1 MVRLLPFT
9 AGDELADQ
17 RAVFRRWLRRVFL
30 SSLSVMQLQPPDT
43 FLEQISSVKQY
54 SWKIAGKG
62 RRKEA
67 TAALSEF
74 HGVTVSDFTL
84 TKRKQLHREK
94 REPPTLR
101 VDFDF
106 HSKDPEP
113 YSPGDHLSVFP
124 CNPAHKVEYLR

>member
-1 MVRLLPFT
+1 METLHNALS
-9 AGDELADQ
+9 
-17 RAVFRRWLRRVFL
+17 LRQV
-30 SSLSVMQLQPPDT
+30 DT

-67 TAALSEF
+67 AAALSEF